1 MSPRHAAL
9 YLAVGG
15 WGGGRGLS
23 ALIRAWVT
31 DCEFS
36 SGAGRLR
43 SVYQLAEQL
52 SVILHRDLG
61 GVLLASAPILLKIII
76 IIITRQVQLRQPFG
90 NQRGEK

>member
-9 YLAVGG
+9 YLAV
-15 WGGGRGLS
+15 GGGRGLS

-36 SGAGRLR
+36 GGARRLL

-61 GVLLASAPILLKIII
+61 GVLLASAPSVLKII